1 MGQFTLPPKK
11 KLEKRK
17 IKKKTHLTCIKQVL
31 EVILVLAG
39 GRVSI
44 SVLVSVF
51 GQLQVPIKGSELIF
65 PVLRT
70 GGSVSPQPSWDHNR
84 SQANLGDLH
93 TGIGSLKVF
102 ENRGYESQ

>member
-1 MGQFTLPPKK
+1 M
-11 KLEKRK
+11 
-17 IKKKTHLTCIKQVL
+17 
-31 EVILVLAG
+31 ILVLAG

-65 PVLRT
+65 SVLRT
-70 GGSVSPQPSWDHNR
+70 GGSCTPQPSWDHNR
-84 SQANLGDLH
+84 SQADLGDSH

-102 ENRGYESQ
+102 ENHGYESQ